1 MADPSENAARAD
13 VSVVIAFHEA
23 HATLPLQLE
32 ALLAQEE
39 APRFDV
45 VVVDNRSSRS
55 PESIVAEWRR
65 NGLDVRVVEAHRA
78 QGTSYARNV
87 GVSATRGDVI
97 VFVDADDCVGPHFLR
112 SAVDALHTVPVVD
125 GVVRPVPAAEF
136 DRGREHL
143 WHLLDAGTDPALTID
158 AADHDYPILM
168 GGACAMTRQ
177 VFLELEGFDQTFF
190 PGAEDNDLALRI
202 VRSGRAIARHSG
214 MALAERRRASDGAA
228 FKRAYDAG
236 RMHIAL
242 CARHALWSASPHLR
256 DPNWL
261 VDLAKLPVVVALSAL
276 PGTGGDVRRAVAS
289 RAGLRLGQAVGMLTF
304 RVLRRPVPPQLG
316 VGLDDGVSSQ

>member
-1 MADPSENAARAD
+1 MADPTENAARAD

-112 SAVDALHTVPVVD
+112 SAVDAVHAAPVVD

-143 WHLLDAGTDPALTID
+143 WHLLDAGTDLALTID

-190 PGAEDNDLALRI
+190 PGAEDNDLALRL
-202 VRSGRAIARHSG
+202 VRGGRTIARHPG
-214 MALAERRRASDGAA
+214 MALAERLRSSDGAA
-228 FKRAYDAG
+228 FRRSFEAG

-242 CARHALWSASPHLR
+242 CARHDLWAVSPHLH
-256 DPNWL
+256 DPKWF
-261 VDLAKLPVVVALSAL
+261 VDLAKVPLVAVKAL
-276 PGTGGDVRRAVAS
+276 VTRADSDTRRAVAS
-289 RAGLRLGQAVGMLTF
+289 RVGLRLGQGAGMVTYRL
-304 RVLRRPVPPQLG
+304 LRRPVVPQLG
-316 VGLDDGVSSQ
+316 VGLDEGVSSQ

>member
-1 MADPSENAARAD
+1 MADPTENAARAD

-87 GVSATRGDVI
+87 GVASTTSSMI
-97 VFVDADDCVGPHFLR
+97 VFVDADDCVGPRFIS
-112 SAVDALHTVPVVD
+112 SAVDALRHVDVVD
-125 GVVRPVPAAEF
+125 GEVRPVAATEF
-136 DRGREHL
+136 DDGREHL
-143 WHLLDAGTDPALTID
+143 WRLLDCIAGGSVVRD

-214 MALAERRRASDGAA
+214 MALAERRRASDGAV

-261 VDLAKLPVVVALSAL
+261 VDLAKLPVVVARSAL
-276 PGTGGDVRRAVAS
+276 PGTGSDVRRAVAS

-304 RVLRRPVPPQLG
+304 RVLRRPVTPQLG